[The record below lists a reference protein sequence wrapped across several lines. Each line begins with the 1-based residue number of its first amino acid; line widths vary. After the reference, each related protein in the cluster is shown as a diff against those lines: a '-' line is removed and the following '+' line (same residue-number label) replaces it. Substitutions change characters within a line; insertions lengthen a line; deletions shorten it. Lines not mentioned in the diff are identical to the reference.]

1 MVAEA
6 TLSVPGAMSKL
17 DSESFS
23 HKVRS
28 VKGRD
33 NILSVHGILVLD
45 ETEAV
50 HQLDLGDFSG
60 SMCRK
65 VSLNIGLGSCSAAC
79 QWHG

>member
-1 MVAEA
+1 MTYERLQHSGQQSAQ
-6 TLSVPGAMSKL
+6 TMLRGRL
-17 DSESFS
+17 T
-23 HKVRS
+23 
-28 VKGRD
+28 RD

-60 SMCRK
+60 SMSRK

>member
-1 MVAEA
+1 MVSSQRRERQKRGQL
-6 TLSVPGAMSKL
+6 T
-17 DSESFS
+17 
-23 HKVRS
+23 
-28 VKGRD
+28 RD

-60 SMCRK
+60 SMSRK